1 MDTDV
6 AEEYKLVDETEQMGI
21 SLLLLLLLYSYSPPS
36 HHPPW
41 SGSPCG
47 EPKSR
52 AAMI

>member
-6 AEEYKLVDETEQMGI
+6 AEEYKLVDETEQMGT
-21 SLLLLLLLYSYSPPS
+21 LLLLLLYSYSPPS